1 MATLQYSCLGN
12 PMDRGAWWATV
23 QVSQR
28 VKHLEEPLGIVVGSI
43 DWDITQRNQQFSHV
57 KCSHNQQSQC
67 KCYDPWKS
75 LFGSIKGNI
84 LHVHAMYCGRG
95 MGIWNIVICPGGSVV
110 DNLPARGGD
119 PSLIPDPGKFHI
131 AKEQLS
137 LCTTTTGPVL

>member
-28 VKHLEEPLGIVVGSI
+28 VKHLEEPLGIVVGSVG
-43 DWDITQRNQQFSHV
+43 WDITQRNQQLSQM

-67 KCYDPWKS
+67 KCYDPWKF

-84 LHVHAMYCGRG
+84 LHVHAVYCGRG
-95 MGIWNIVICPGGSVV
+95 TDI
-110 DNLPARGGD
+110 
-119 PSLIPDPGKFHI
+119 
-131 AKEQLS
+131 
-137 LCTTTTGPVL
+137 